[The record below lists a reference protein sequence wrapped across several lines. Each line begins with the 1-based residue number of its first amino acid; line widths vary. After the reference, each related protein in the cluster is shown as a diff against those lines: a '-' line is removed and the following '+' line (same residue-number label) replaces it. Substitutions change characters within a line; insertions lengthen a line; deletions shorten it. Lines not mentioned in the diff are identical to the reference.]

1 MTLLSVSVEFV
12 LFTSLICSSV
22 QTSCLDNCNST
33 NLSPCLWVPCPL
45 WQKNLYKIQTRSW
58 LFPAKKYFSTE
69 SRSNSAVC
77 VVNPSQVWLLV
88 PDPVLLSP
96 QAAVQP
102 SQLFL
107 MQHPGLTRPFLCLE
121 HPFPL
126 VLLDKT
132 PLSSPLLCDA
142 LPVFSIPF
150 CQPLALH
157 FLPCIIT
164 NSILHCNYFLS
175 SLFSFS

>member
-1 MTLLSVSVEFV
+1 MIMALS
-12 LFTSLICSSV
+12 C
-22 QTSCLDNCNST
+22 
-33 NLSPCLWVPCPL
+33 
-45 WQKNLYKIQTRSW
+45 QK
-58 LFPAKKYFSTE
+58 
-69 SRSNSAVC
+69 
-77 VVNPSQVWLLV
+77 
-88 PDPVLLSP
+88 VLLHRVKVKLCCLCCKPLSGVASCTGSC
-96 QAAVQP
+96 AALSSGSCTAFTAV
-102 SQLFL
+102 SYAN
-107 MQHPGLTRPFLCLE
+107 PGLTRPFLCLE
-121 HPFPL
+121 HPFHL

-132 PLSSPLLCDA
+132 PLSYPLLCNA